1 MTIEPMTVD
10 DISQVAEIER
20 QIFSI
25 PWSEKAF
32 KDSMESDNTIYIV
45 AKEDNNVAGYAGM
58 YLSFEE
64 GNITNVA
71 VNPSSRRKGIGEKI
85 VRDILNRAY
94 EKGVRDVFLEV
105 RETNSAAI
113 ALYEKIGFKE
123 EGIRKNFYEKPKEN
137 ALIMWKHNLQAE

>member
-32 KDSMESDNTIYIV
+32 KDSMESGNTIYIV

-71 VNPSSRRKGIGEKI
+71 VNPSGRRKGIGEKI

-137 ALIMWKHNLQAE
+137 ALIMWKHNL

>member
-1 MTIEPMTVD
+1 MTIESMTVD
-10 DISQVAEIER
+10 DIAQVAEIER

-32 KDSMESDNTIYIV
+32 RDSMESDNTIYIV
-45 AKEDNNVAGYAGM
+45 AKENNNVAGYAGM

-71 VNPSSRRKGIGEKI
+71 VNPLSRRKGIGEKI

-105 RETNSAAI
+105 RETNSVAI

-123 EGIRKNFYEKPKEN
+123 EGIRKNFYDKPREN
-137 ALIMWKHNLQAE
+137 ALIMWKHNL

>member
-1 MTIEPMTVD
+1 MTAD

-45 AKEDNNVAGYAGM
+45 AKEDNNVTGYAGM

-137 ALIMWKHNLQAE
+137 ALIMWKHNL

>member
-1 MTIEPMTVD
+1 MTIESMTVD
-10 DISQVAEIER
+10 DIAQVAEIER

-32 KDSMESDNTIYIV
+32 RNSMESDNTIYIV
-45 AKEDNNVAGYAGM
+45 AKENDNVAGYAGM

-71 VNPSSRRKGIGEKI
+71 VNPLSRRKGIGEKI

-105 RETNSAAI
+105 RETNSVAI

-123 EGIRKNFYEKPKEN
+123 EGIRKNFYDKPREN
-137 ALIMWKHNLQAE
+137 ALIMWKHNL

>member
-1 MTIEPMTVD
+1 MTIESMTVD
-10 DISQVAEIER
+10 DIAQVAEIER

-32 KDSMESDNTIYIV
+32 RDSMESDNTIYIV
-45 AKEDNNVAGYAGM
+45 AKENDNVAGYAGM

-71 VNPSSRRKGIGEKI
+71 VNPLSRRKGIGEKI

-105 RETNSAAI
+105 RETNSVAI

-123 EGIRKNFYEKPKEN
+123 ELIRKNFYDKPREN
-137 ALIMWKHNLQAE
+137 ALIMWKHNL

>member
-1 MTIEPMTVD
+1 MTVD

-25 PWSEKAF
+25 PSSERAF
-32 KDSMESDNTIYIV
+32 RNSMESDNTIYIV
-45 AKEDNNVAGYAGM
+45 AKENNNVAGYAGM

-71 VNPSSRRKGIGEKI
+71 VNPLSRRKGIGEKI

-94 EKGVRDVFLEV
+94 EKGVRDIFLVV
-105 RETNSAAI
+105 RETNSVAI

-123 EGIRKNFYEKPKEN
+123 EGIRKNFYDKPREN
-137 ALIMWKHNLQAE
+137 ALIMWKHNL

>member
-1 MTIEPMTVD
+1 MTVD

-71 VNPSSRRKGIGEKI
+71 VNPSGRRKGIGEKI

-123 EGIRKNFYEKPKEN
+123 EGIRKNFYEKPGIKVC
-137 ALIMWKHNLQAE
+137 L

>member
-1 MTIEPMTVD
+1 MTIESMTVD

-32 KDSMESDNTIYIV
+32 RDSMESDNTIYIV
-45 AKEDNNVAGYAGM
+45 AKENNNVAGYAGM

-71 VNPSSRRKGIGEKI
+71 VNPLSRRKGIGEKI

-105 RETNSAAI
+105 RETNSVAI

-123 EGIRKNFYEKPKEN
+123 EGIRKNFYDKPREN
-137 ALIMWKHNLQAE
+137 ALIMWKHNL

>member
-1 MTIEPMTVD
+1 MTVD
-10 DISQVAEIER
+10 DIAQVAEIER

-32 KDSMESDNTIYIV
+32 RDSMESDNTIYIV
-45 AKEDNNVAGYAGM
+45 AKENNNVAGYAGM

-71 VNPSSRRKGIGEKI
+71 VNPLSRRKGIGEKI

-105 RETNSAAI
+105 RETNSVAI

-123 EGIRKNFYEKPKEN
+123 EGIRKNFYDKPREN
-137 ALIMWKHNLQAE
+137 ALIMWKHNL

>member
-1 MTIEPMTVD
+1 MTIESMTVD

-32 KDSMESDNTIYIV
+32 RDSMESDNTIYIV
-45 AKEDNNVAGYAGM
+45 AKKNNNVAGYAGM

-71 VNPSSRRKGIGEKI
+71 VNPLSRRKGIGEKI

-105 RETNSAAI
+105 RETNSVAI

-123 EGIRKNFYEKPKEN
+123 EGIRKNFYDKPREN
-137 ALIMWKHNLQAE
+137 ALIMWKHNL

>member
-1 MTIEPMTVD
+1 MTIESMTVD
-10 DISQVAEIER
+10 DIAQVAEIER

-32 KDSMESDNTIYIV
+32 RDSMESDNTIYIV
-45 AKEDNNVAGYAGM
+45 AKENYNVAGYAGM

-71 VNPSSRRKGIGEKI
+71 VNPLSRRKGIGEKI

-105 RETNSAAI
+105 RETNSVAI

-123 EGIRKNFYEKPKEN
+123 EGIRKNFYDKPREN
-137 ALIMWKHNLQAE
+137 ALIMWKHNL

>member
-1 MTIEPMTVD
+1 MTIESMTVD

-32 KDSMESDNTIYIV
+32 RNSMESDNTIYIV
-45 AKEDNNVAGYAGM
+45 AKENNNVAGYAGM

-71 VNPSSRRKGIGEKI
+71 VNPLSRRKGIGEKI

-105 RETNSAAI
+105 RETNSVAI
-113 ALYEKIGFKE
+113 TLYEKIGFKE
-123 EGIRKNFYEKPKEN
+123 EGIRKNFYDKPREN
-137 ALIMWKHNLQAE
+137 ALIMWKHNL

>member
-1 MTIEPMTVD
+1 MTVD

-32 KDSMESDNTIYIV
+32 RNSMESDNTIYIV
-45 AKEDNNVAGYAGM
+45 AKENNNVVGYAGM

-71 VNPSSRRKGIGEKI
+71 VNPLSRRKGIGEKI

-105 RETNSAAI
+105 RETNSVAI

-123 EGIRKNFYEKPKEN
+123 EGIRKNFYDKPREN
-137 ALIMWKHNLQAE
+137 ALIMWKHNL

>member
-1 MTIEPMTVD
+1 MTVD
-10 DISQVAEIER
+10 DIAQVAEIER

-32 KDSMESDNTIYIV
+32 RNSMESDNTIYIV
-45 AKEDNNVAGYAGM
+45 AKENDNVAGYAGM

-71 VNPSSRRKGIGEKI
+71 VNPLSRRKGIGEKI

-105 RETNSAAI
+105 RETNSVAI

-123 EGIRKNFYEKPKEN
+123 EGIRKNFYDKPREN
-137 ALIMWKHNLQAE
+137 ALIMWKHNL

>member
-1 MTIEPMTVD
+1 MTIESMTVD
-10 DISQVAEIER
+10 DIAQVAEIER

-32 KDSMESDNTIYIV
+32 RDSMESDNTIYIV
-45 AKEDNNVAGYAGM
+45 AKENDNVAGYAGM

-71 VNPSSRRKGIGEKI
+71 VNPLSRRKGIGEKI

-105 RETNSAAI
+105 RETNSVAI

-123 EGIRKNFYEKPKEN
+123 EGIRKNFYDKHREN
-137 ALIMWKHNLQAE
+137 ALIMWKHNL

>member
-1 MTIEPMTVD
+1 MTIESMTVD

-25 PWSEKAF
+25 PWSEKSF

-137 ALIMWKHNLQAE
+137 ALIMWKHNL

>member
-1 MTIEPMTVD
+1 MTIESMTVD
-10 DISQVAEIER
+10 DIAQVAEIER

-32 KDSMESDNTIYIV
+32 RDSMESDNTIYIV
-45 AKEDNNVAGYAGM
+45 AKENDNVAGYAGM

-71 VNPSSRRKGIGEKI
+71 VNPLSRRKGIGEKI

-105 RETNSAAI
+105 RETNSFAI

-123 EGIRKNFYEKPKEN
+123 EGIRKNFYDKPREN
-137 ALIMWKHNLQAE
+137 ALIMWKHNL

>member
-1 MTIEPMTVD
+1 MTIESMTVD

-32 KDSMESDNTIYIV
+32 RNSMESDNTIYIV
-45 AKEDNNVAGYAGM
+45 AKENDNVAGYAGM

-71 VNPSSRRKGIGEKI
+71 VNPLSRRKGIGEKI

-105 RETNSAAI
+105 RETNNVAI

-123 EGIRKNFYEKPKEN
+123 EGIRKNFYDKPREN
-137 ALIMWKHNLQAE
+137 ALIMWKHNL

>member
-1 MTIEPMTVD
+1 MTIESMTVD

-20 QIFSI
+20 KIFSI

-32 KDSMESDNTIYIV
+32 RDSMESDNTIYIV
-45 AKEDNNVAGYAGM
+45 AKENNNVAGYAGM

-71 VNPSSRRKGIGEKI
+71 VNPLSRRKGIGEKI

-105 RETNSAAI
+105 RETNSVAI

-123 EGIRKNFYEKPKEN
+123 EGIRKNFYDKPREN
-137 ALIMWKHNLQAE
+137 ALIMWKHNL

>member
-1 MTIEPMTVD
+1 MTIESMTVD
-10 DISQVAEIER
+10 DIAQVAEIER

-32 KDSMESDNTIYIV
+32 RDSMESDNTIYIV
-45 AKEDNNVAGYAGM
+45 AKENDNVAGYAGM

-71 VNPSSRRKGIGEKI
+71 VNPLSRRKGIGEKI

-105 RETNSAAI
+105 RETNSVAI
-113 ALYEKIGFKE
+113 ALYEKIGFKK
-123 EGIRKNFYEKPKEN
+123 EGIRKNFYDKPREN
-137 ALIMWKHNLQAE
+137 ALIMWKHNL

>member
-1 MTIEPMTVD
+1 MTVD
-10 DISQVAEIER
+10 DIAQVAEIER

-32 KDSMESDNTIYIV
+32 RDSMESDNTIYIV
-45 AKEDNNVAGYAGM
+45 AKENDNVAGYAGM

-71 VNPSSRRKGIGEKI
+71 VNPLSRRKGIGEKI

-105 RETNSAAI
+105 RETNSVAI

-123 EGIRKNFYEKPKEN
+123 EGIRKNFYDKPREN
-137 ALIMWKHNLQAE
+137 ALIMWRHNLYTE

>member
-1 MTIEPMTVD
+1 MTIESMTVD

-25 PWSEKAF
+25 PWSERAF
-32 KDSMESDNTIYIV
+32 RNSMESDNTIYIV
-45 AKEDNNVAGYAGM
+45 AKENNNVAGYAGM

-71 VNPSSRRKGIGEKI
+71 VNPLSRRKGIGEKI

-105 RETNSAAI
+105 RETNSVAI

-123 EGIRKNFYEKPKEN
+123 EGIRKNFYDKPREN
-137 ALIMWKHNLQAE
+137 ALIMWKHNL

>member
-1 MTIEPMTVD
+1 MTIESMTVD
-10 DISQVAEIER
+10 DIAQVAEIER

-32 KDSMESDNTIYIV
+32 RDSMESDNTIYIV
-45 AKEDNNVAGYAGM
+45 AKENDNVAGDAGM

-64 GNITNVA
+64 GNIANVA
-71 VNPSSRRKGIGEKI
+71 VNPLSRRKGIGEKI

-105 RETNSAAI
+105 RETNSVAI

-123 EGIRKNFYEKPKEN
+123 EGIRKNFYDKPREN
-137 ALIMWKHNLQAE
+137 ALIMWKHNL

>member
-1 MTIEPMTVD
+1 MTIESMTVD
-10 DISQVAEIER
+10 DIAQVAEIER

-32 KDSMESDNTIYIV
+32 RDSMESDMTIYIV
-45 AKEDNNVAGYAGM
+45 AKENDNVAGYAGM

-71 VNPSSRRKGIGEKI
+71 VNPLSRRKGIGEKI

-105 RETNSAAI
+105 RETNSVAI

-123 EGIRKNFYEKPKEN
+123 EGIRKNFYDKPREN
-137 ALIMWKHNLQAE
+137 ALIMWKHNL

>member
-1 MTIEPMTVD
+1 MTIESMTVD

-32 KDSMESDNTIYIV
+32 RDSMESDNTIYIV
-45 AKEDNNVAGYAGM
+45 AKENNNVAGYAGM

-71 VNPSSRRKGIGEKI
+71 VNPLSRRKRIGEKI

-105 RETNSAAI
+105 RETNSVAI

-123 EGIRKNFYEKPKEN
+123 EGIRKNFYDKPREN
-137 ALIMWKHNLQAE
+137 ALIMWKHNL

>member
-1 MTIEPMTVD
+1 MTIESMTVD
-10 DISQVAEIER
+10 DIAQVAEIER

-32 KDSMESDNTIYIV
+32 RDSMESDNTIYIV
-45 AKEDNNVAGYAGM
+45 AKENDNVAGYAGL

-71 VNPSSRRKGIGEKI
+71 VNPLSRRKGIGEKI

-105 RETNSAAI
+105 RETNSVAI

-123 EGIRKNFYEKPKEN
+123 EGIRKNFYDKPREN
-137 ALIMWKHNLQAE
+137 ALIMWKHNL

>member
-1 MTIEPMTVD
+1 MTIESMTVD

-32 KDSMESDNTIYIV
+32 RNSMESDNTIYIV
-45 AKEDNNVAGYAGM
+45 AKENNNVAGYAGM

-71 VNPSSRRKGIGEKI
+71 VNPLSRRKGIGEKI
-85 VRDILNRAY
+85 VRVILNRAY

-105 RETNSAAI
+105 RETNSVAI

-123 EGIRKNFYEKPKEN
+123 EGIRKNFYDKPREN
-137 ALIMWKHNLQAE
+137 ALIMWKHNL

>member
-1 MTIEPMTVD
+1 MTIESMTVD

-32 KDSMESDNTIYIV
+32 RDSMEGDNTIYIV
-45 AKEDNNVAGYAGM
+45 AKENDNVAGYAGM

-71 VNPSSRRKGIGEKI
+71 VNPLSRRKGIGEKI

-105 RETNSAAI
+105 RETNSVAI

-123 EGIRKNFYEKPKEN
+123 EGIRKNFYDKPREN
-137 ALIMWKHNLQAE
+137 ALIMWKHNL

>member
-1 MTIEPMTVD
+1 MTIESMTVD
-10 DISQVAEIER
+10 DIAQVAEIER

-32 KDSMESDNTIYIV
+32 RDSMESDNTIYIV
-45 AKEDNNVAGYAGM
+45 AKENDNVAGYAGM

-71 VNPSSRRKGIGEKI
+71 VNPLSRRKGSGEKI

-105 RETNSAAI
+105 RETNSVAI

-123 EGIRKNFYEKPKEN
+123 EGIRKNFYDKPREN
-137 ALIMWKHNLQAE
+137 ALIMWKHNL

>member
-1 MTIEPMTVD
+1 MTIESMTVD

-25 PWSEKAF
+25 PWSERAF
-32 KDSMESDNTIYIV
+32 RNSMESDNTIYIV
-45 AKEDNNVAGYAGM
+45 AKENNNVAGYAGM

-71 VNPSSRRKGIGEKI
+71 VNPLSRRKGIGEKL

-105 RETNSAAI
+105 RETNSVAI

-123 EGIRKNFYEKPKEN
+123 EGIRKNFYDKPREN
-137 ALIMWKHNLQAE
+137 ALIMWKHNL

>member
-10 DISQVAEIER
+10 DIAQVAEIER

-32 KDSMESDNTIYIV
+32 RDSMESDNTIYIV
-45 AKEDNNVAGYAGM
+45 AKENDNVAGYAGM

-71 VNPSSRRKGIGEKI
+71 VNPLSRRKGIGEKI

-105 RETNSAAI
+105 RETNSVAI

-123 EGIRKNFYEKPKEN
+123 EGIRKNFYDKPREN
-137 ALIMWKHNLQAE
+137 ALIMWKHNL

>member
-1 MTIEPMTVD
+1 MTIESMTVD
-10 DISQVAEIER
+10 EIAQVAEIER

-32 KDSMESDNTIYIV
+32 RDSMESDNTIYIV
-45 AKEDNNVAGYAGM
+45 AKENDNVAGYAGM

-71 VNPSSRRKGIGEKI
+71 VNPLSRRKGIGEKI

-105 RETNSAAI
+105 RETNSVAI

-123 EGIRKNFYEKPKEN
+123 EGIRKNFYDKPREN
-137 ALIMWKHNLQAE
+137 ALIMWKHNL

>member
-71 VNPSSRRKGIGEKI
+71 VNPSGRRKGIGEKI

-137 ALIMWKHNLQAE
+137 ALIMWKHNL